1 VRVLKPYLQ
10 TALRRVGVLE
20 RLRAS
25 RLYDLYWTI
34 VDRRIIDDRR
44 SEVEFY
50 RNLLAGFQK
59 GDLVFDVGANHGYK
73 TDIFLRLGAK
83 VVAVEPDQVN
93 QTILERKFLKYRL
106 TTKPVTLIGKAVS
119 DRNAIETMWIDTPGS
134 AKNTLSQK
142 WVETLRSDERR
153 FGHRFEFAR
162 RQQVETITLEQ
173 LITTHGPPVFVKIDV
188 EGYEPSVLRGI
199 QRPVPYLSFEINLPE
214 FELEGLECVEL
225 LAHVSAD
232 GTFNYTADCRN
243 GLALERWVGPVEFSE
258 RLMTCT
264 EKSIEVFWKTPL
276 QRVR

>member
-1 VRVLKPYLQ
+1 MRVLKPYLQ